1 MSTTTTATFAW
12 TVSNPTGNVSY
23 TIKYR
28 LTGTSI
34 WNVQSTSGTT
44 ASISGLAINRIYDF
58 QVENVNNLTNPLS
71 AISTGINI
79 TDPGPAFSPINTSIS
94 YSFGNLSV
102 DIDSYTTTI
111 ALFSTPGT
119 IISTHLLEP
128 SGTINDTFTGL
139 LPLTKYLINITPT
152 ANQFYKQF
160 SYAITTALT
169 GTCPIPVNPRATLSS

>member
-1 MSTTTTATFAW
+1 MPTTTTAHFDW
-12 TVSNPTGNVSY
+12 TVSNTTGNTSY

-28 LTGTSI
+28 LTGTSV
-34 WNVQSTSGTT
+34 WTAQSTSGIT

-79 TDPGPAFSPINTSIS
+79 TDPGPAFSPVNTSIS
-94 YSFGNLSV
+94 YSFSNLSI

-111 ALFSTPGT
+111 AQFSTPGT
-119 IISTHLLEP
+119 ILATHLLEP
-128 SGTINDTFTGL
+128 ADTVTDTFTGL
-139 LPLTKYLINITPT
+139 SPLTKYLITITPT

-160 SYAITTALT
+160 SYAVITALT
-169 GTCPIPVNPRATLSS
+169 GICPIPLNPVATLTS